1 MISDA
6 ELLAGLAFLQI
17 HSHPAHHA
25 ALKMALSACN
35 AVHQDR
41 KRDEVRVR
49 AASDLEVSVRT
60 GCALQDLGIKTV
72 GDLERLLNDP
82 AEENLLSSRE
92 AKKAGFGKRV
102 LKECREVLKN
112 VGIEPKRH

>member
-1 MISDA
+1 M
-6 ELLAGLAFLQI
+6 
-17 HSHPAHHA
+17 
-25 ALKMALSACN
+25 
-35 AVHQDR
+35 
-41 KRDEVRVR
+41 R
-49 AASDLEVSVRT
+49 AASNLEVSVRT

-72 GDLERLLNDP
+72 GDLERLLNDH

>member
-25 ALKMALSACN
+25 ALKMALAACN

-49 AASDLEVSVRT
+49 AAADLELSVRAL
-60 GCALQDLGIKTV
+60 CAIEQLGIKTV
-72 GDLERLLNDP
+72 GDLERLLNDH
-82 AEENLLSSRE
+82 AEPDLLTSRE
-92 AKKAGFGKRV
+92 AKKAGFGVKV
-102 LKECREVLKN
+102 LKQCREVLKN
-112 VGIEPKRH
+112 IGLEPRRH